1 MPLAGVRV
9 LLVEDEM
16 LIAMTIEDI
25 LVEAGCDVVGPIV
38 QVDRALDLLREDR
51 GFDVAVMD
59 LNLDGRSAV
68 PVADLLAGIGIP
80 FVVVTGY
87 GAKVMPTPHDGVPI
101 LPKPFTPGTLTDAVS
116 RLLGSR
122 AGDQEGR

>member
-1 MPLAGVRV
+1 MPLEGVRV

-16 LIAMTIEDI
+16 LIAMTIEDV
-25 LVEAGCDVVGPIV
+25 LADAGCDVVGPV
-38 QVDRALDLLREDR
+38 VRVDRALDLLREDR

-68 PVADLLAGIGIP
+68 PVADLLAGNGIP

-87 GAKVMPTPHDGVPI
+87 GAKAMPAPHDDVPV
-101 LPKPFTPGTLTDAVS
+101 LPKPFTPATLTDAVS

-122 AGDQEGR
+122 DGGQEGR